1 MWRQAGQDE
10 RRQGSMGLRTS
21 CSHSHKSEDGQRD
34 DDPLNGWLDE
44 PAIRNGVSNLWR
56 SVRPIAFPRCTR
68 SRRQILELL
77 AMPSFDHDSHQEV
90 TVQIRDIMT
99 PNPRTVQP
107 SDTLQAAAQA
117 MDELNV
123 GVLPVC
129 EGERLVG
136 LVTDRD
142 IVIRS
147 VSAGQD
153 PRTATVAD
161 AMTTG
166 PRTMNRGGRENSDR
180 SLSGF
185 SA

>member
-1 MWRQAGQDE
+1 
-10 RRQGSMGLRTS
+10 
-21 CSHSHKSEDGQRD
+21 
-34 DDPLNGWLDE
+34 
-44 PAIRNGVSNLWR
+44 
-56 SVRPIAFPRCTR
+56 
-68 SRRQILELL
+68 
-77 AMPSFDHDSHQEV
+77 MPSFDRDSHQEV

-147 VSAGQD
+147 VSAGQN

-161 AMTTG
+161 AMTTD
-166 PRTMNRGGRENSDR
+166 PRTMNIDNSVMDALRMMEEQQLRRVPVLDGQGKLAGIVSLGDLAAAGTPEAGEALEAISTPAEPDR
-180 SLSGF
+180 
-185 SA
+185 